1 MTDGGGIPLAFDL
14 TSAKVHD
21 LKPALCLVDTIS
33 VPQPHGR
40 ARRRPARLVADKAYD
55 ARPFRQALR
64 KRNIQPI
71 IPRRVYVNP
80 RAKHCGRPQGT
91 YAPEHYRGRW
101 KIERS
106 NAWMDNYRRVAV
118 RWDYTVSAFKAWIT
132 LACILICLNQL

>member
-1 MTDGGGIPLAFDL
+1 MTN
-14 TSAKVHD
+14 AKLHD
-21 LKPALCLVDTIS
+21 LNPALSVVDQVR

-40 ARRRPARLVADKAYD
+40 PKKRPQRLVADKGYD
-55 ARPFRQALR
+55 ARSFRQDLR

-71 IPRRVYVNP
+71 IPRREYVNP
-80 RAKHCGRPQGT
+80 RAKHRGRPQGT

-118 RWDYTVSAFKAWIT
+118 RWDRSIVAFNAWVT
-132 LACILICLNQL
+132 LACALLCLNQL